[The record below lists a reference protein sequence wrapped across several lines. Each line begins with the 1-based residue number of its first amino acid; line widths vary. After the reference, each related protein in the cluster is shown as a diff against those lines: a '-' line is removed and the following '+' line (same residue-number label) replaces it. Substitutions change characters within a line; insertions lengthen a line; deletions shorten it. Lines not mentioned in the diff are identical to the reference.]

1 VTPCHQQFHIATS
14 MLDRSLPTLIQILEG
29 DHAVHTLK
37 LEGHEAAY
45 HRLGPLHRAAE
56 EERPQGVG
64 SGRPA
69 AAKAD
74 ANSRRGNSWR
84 VRRAEDERQR
94 CGEMRKI
101 FTGSGGRRRRR
112 RTSELRRR
120 RTGELRRRLTGE
132 LRRRRWANPIAIPIA
147 RRGTR
152 EQVEGSG

>member
-1 VTPCHQQFHIATS
+1 LQLVTPCHQQFHIATS
-14 MLDRSLPTLIQILEG
+14 MLDRSLSTLYTEFSIYHPIRFHPTLIQILEG

-45 HRLGPLHRAAE
+45 HRLGRLHRAAE

-69 AAKAD
+69 TAKAD
-74 ANSRRGNSWR
+74 ANSRRGNNWR
-84 VRRAEDERQR
+84 ARRAEDERQR

-101 FTGSGGRRRRR
+101 FTGSGGRRR
-112 RTSELRRR
+112 
-120 RTGELRRRLTGE
+120 TGELRRQ
-132 LRRRRWANPIAIPIA
+132 RRANPIAIPIA

-152 EQVEGSG
+152 EQV

>member
-1 VTPCHQQFHIATS
+1 
-14 MLDRSLPTLIQILEG
+14 MLDRSLPTLYTEFSIYHPIRFHPTLIQILEG

-45 HRLGPLHRAAE
+45 HRLGHLHRAAE

-64 SGRPA
+64 SGRPVV
-69 AAKAD
+69 AKAD

-84 VRRAEDERQR
+84 ARR
-94 CGEMRKI
+94 
-101 FTGSGGRRRRR
+101 GGRAAALRGDAENLHRQWGTEAAAADR
-112 RTSELRRR
+112 RTAAA
-120 RTGELRRRLTGE
+120 TAT
-132 LRRRRWANPIAIPIA
+132 NPIAIPIA